1 MNKRIFSAADI
12 LIPRTDDMT
21 AWAVIACDQHTSE
34 PEYWSAAEAIAGD
47 KPSTLNLILPEAY
60 LHDSDVEEKTS
71 EINQCMEQYKKSDV
85 FKEYHN
91 GYCYVEREVTGGKIR
106 HGIVGVIDL
115 EQYDCSPDS
124 RSPVRPT
131 EGTSPDRLPPRIKVR
146 EHATLELP
154 HIMVLID
161 DPDRQ
166 IVEPLAK
173 EKDSMEVLYD
183 FDLMLNGG
191 HIKGWFVGDKQK
203 ENVDKAFDRLC
214 QKAAEEAKDGID
226 PLIIA
231 MGDGNH
237 SFATAKACWD
247 RIKESV
253 PRDQWDQ
260 HPARYSLVELNNI
273 YDESMEFEPIHRVV
287 FGVNPEDFI
296 QKMYDRFDISDQGE
310 GQVLEYLIN
319 GQKKRIGIL
328 NPTAQLATGTV
339 QTFIEE
345 YIEQYSGTVDYIH
358 GEDVVEKLCGE
369 ANTVG
374 IIFPEISKD
383 RFFASIKMDGPMP
396 KKTFSLGHADDKRF
410 YLEARSIV

>member
-1 MNKRIFSAADI
+1 MSPRIFSATDI
-12 LIPRTDDMT
+12 LIPKTDDMA

-34 PEYWSAAEAIAGD
+34 PEYWSEVERLVGNE
-47 KPSTLNLILPEAY
+47 PSALHLILPEAY
-60 LHDSDVEEKTS
+60 LNDSNVEKKTS
-71 EINQCMEQYKKSDV
+71 EINRCMEQYKEEGM
-85 FKEYHN
+85 FQEYN
-91 GYCYVEREVTGGKIR
+91 DCYCYVERELSNGKIR

-124 RSPVRPT
+124 QSPVRPT

-146 EHATLELP
+146 EHASLELP

-161 DPDRQ
+161 DADRQ
-166 IVEPLAK
+166 VVEPLEKA
-173 EKDSMEVLYD
+173 KDSLKLLYD
-183 FDLMLNGG
+183 FDLMQHGG
-191 HIKGWFVGDKQK
+191 HIKGWLVSEEWKAK
-203 ENVDKAFDRLC
+203 IDKAFDRLC
-214 QKAAEEAKDGID
+214 QKAAEDAKQGTAG
-226 PLIIA
+226 LVIA

-247 RIKESV
+247 RIKETI
-253 PRDQWDQ
+253 PREQWEG

-296 QKMYDRFDISDQGE
+296 HKLYERFDISEQGK
-310 GQVLEYLIN
+310 GQVLEYIVN
-319 GQKKRIGIL
+319 GQRKRIGIL
-328 NPTAQLATGTV
+328 SPTSQLATGTV

-345 YIEQYSGTVDYIH
+345 YIAQYSGTVDYIH

-369 ANTVG
+369 ADTVG
-374 IIFPEISKD
+374 IIFPEISKE

-396 KKTFSLGHADDKRF
+396 KKTFSLGNADDKRF
-410 YLEARSIV
+410 YLEARKIV